1 MKYEE
6 LISRNKGFI
15 SKKLQERIG
24 KCRILLIGCGLGGQ
38 IGLLA
43 ARTGFRNF
51 ILIDGDA
58 VEVNNLN
65 RQAFRLEHV
74 GQNKAQALTSI
85 IKEINPRAKIEAYQK
100 FLKDEKLAE
109 ELIDK
114 SDVVVNMADPEEIM
128 YFINSYAQSK
138 GKIVFFPM
146 NPAWGGYL
154 LIFTSDSPK
163 LEEIVGGKLK
173 GNIFYLALFEKTV
186 SKFPLTL
193 SKLLKKLGKK
203 LLTDTSLAGPQLGVA
218 NYLTSSLVVTGI
230 IKWLSGEPIK
240 KAPEP
245 IFMDLWENL

>member
-1 MKYEE
+1 MRYEE

-15 SKKLQERIG
+15 PERLQEKIS
-24 KCRILLIGCGLGGQ
+24 KCRVLLVGCGLGGQ

-43 ARTGFRNF
+43 VRTGFRNF
-51 ILIDGDA
+51 ILIDGDN

-65 RQAFRLEHV
+65 RQAFRLKQV
-74 GQNKAQALTSI
+74 GQNKAEALASI
-85 IKEINPRAKIEAYQK
+85 IKEINPRARIEAYQK
-100 FLKDEKLAE
+100 FLKEEKLAE

-128 YFINSYAQSK
+128 YFINSYAQNK
-138 GKIVFFPM
+138 GKTVFFPM

-154 LIFTSDSPK
+154 LIFTRDSPK
-163 LEEIVGGKLK
+163 LEEIVNGKLK

-186 SKFPLTL
+186 SKFPPTL
-193 SKLLKKLGKK
+193 SKLLKKLGEK
-203 LLTDTSLAGPQLGVA
+203 LLTDTSQAGPQLGVA